1 MEKGDIEKTAI
12 ITPFGLWEYLFM
24 PFGLTNAAQTFQ
36 RLNDRLFR
44 HLPFDHLIASRTL
57 EEHLDHLSQFFAI
70 LQENDLTINPSKC
83 VFTASSLK
91 FLGHQ
96 VSAVGIVPLRCHVT
110 AIQDFP
116 PLTDLKG
123 LQRFLGMVNFY
134 RQFLPSLPK
143 VLQPLTDLLK
153 GNPKVLLW
161 SAEAA
166 AAFTAAKGS
175 LVAAVPL
182 SHPALR
188 AAISLAVDA
197 SDSHVG
203 GVLQQLQNGGWAPL
217 TFFSKKLSPTQVK
230 YSTFDRVLLAAHSAI
245 RHFCFLLEG
254 GQFRLLTDHKP
265 LVAPMLSVLPPWSAH
280 QQRHL
285 LYIAEFTADI
295 LHTRVLCR

>member
-1 MEKGDIEKTAI
+1 
-12 ITPFGLWEYLFM
+12 
-24 PFGLTNAAQTFQ
+24 
-36 RLNDRLFR
+36 
-44 HLPFDHLIASRTL
+44 
-57 EEHLDHLSQFFAI
+57 
-70 LQENDLTINPSKC
+70 
-83 VFTASSLK
+83 
-91 FLGHQ
+91 
-96 VSAVGIVPLRCHVT
+96 
-110 AIQDFP
+110 
-116 PLTDLKG
+116 
-123 LQRFLGMVNFY
+123 MVNFY

-153 GNPKVLLW
+153 GNAKVLLW

-166 AAFTAAKGS
+166 TAFTAAKGS

-197 SDSHVG
+197 SDLHVG

-245 RHFCFLLEG
+245 RYFLFVLEG
-254 GQFRLLTDHKP
+254 SQFRLLTDHKP

-285 LYIAEFTADI
+285 SYIAEFTADI
-295 LHTRVLCR
+295 LHTRGTLSLMPLADLHL